1 MKTFNKMSQKI
12 DPLTK
17 TEDKNISQVVK
28 ILNVLFLLDGP
39 EIISDIPKNLLNLL
53 ERLIVSNQVNEALF
67 CNTCNLVGI
76 IIEKKNP
83 LTEKILII
91 LRTAIG
97 KLVEIAKEK
106 VGNWRKSAAILLG
119 KSSVD
124 PKCRE

>member
-1 MKTFNKMSQKI
+1 MKTFNKMSLKI
-12 DPLTK
+12 DPLAK

-39 EIISDIPKNLLNLL
+39 EIICDIPKHLLNLL
-53 ERLIVSNQVNEALF
+53 EKLIVSNQVNEALF

-76 IIEKKNP
+76 IIEKKSP

-119 KSSVD
+119 KSSGD